1 MITENEYRHENK
13 FRTGC
18 TVPGRLLNRAGEPDK
33 RDAHFKSLP
42 MKQLYLLFL
51 LHILPFV
58 LIGPFPSYAGQP
70 AIPEKADRIPAI
82 RARLDTLTVRD
93 PAYLGEV
100 DLSVGQAPLPE
111 LLRSVAQAGGVN
123 LSVRDASSLTVSCNF
138 SRARID
144 ELLLFLCEQYGL
156 DIRVI
161 GNIVSVFPFQAP
173 VAAPPTPSVRY
184 NRSDSTLS
192 YDLIAVP
199 LREVARRITDST
211 GVNLI
216 VPQALYDR
224 PISGYIAAMPFAEA
238 LGSLAEINKLEITP
252 VKGSGAWMFAEAVPM
267 SGGAQAPAPNYI
279 RRRQFA
285 PAQLAVDSTG
295 RITAMIDRGNVYD
308 IILDVCEQLKLD
320 YFFITPVNAQTSIY
334 LKNTEVKTLFDLL
347 LTGTPY
353 TYYEEGGVYMFGEAK
368 SEGLF
373 STRIV
378 PMRYRTV
385 DKLPD
390 VIPENL
396 KKGVQI
402 AAFGDLNSVI
412 ASGDQRQVARVE
424 QFLHSIDKTVPLITI
439 EVMIVDA
446 SKDVLLEAGLGLG
459 VGTKPT
465 QTSGT
470 LSPGLDMTLGAGSVN
485 NLIGKI
491 NGWGLVQL
499 GKVTPNF
506 YANLKAMEQSG
517 TIELRSTPKLS
528 TLNGHEAVLTSGQ
541 MQYYKETN
549 NTYMGTQN
557 PVQSTSYVWKS
568 VEANM
573 TLTITPYVSED
584 GHITMTI
591 DLSQSEFTERT
602 EKEAPP
608 GTTTRSFKSMVRVRN
623 EEMVLLGGID
633 RQSHEKSS
641 QGLPFIARIPVLK
654 WIFGTHKNNRQERR
668 LNVFIKPTVIE

>member
-1 MITENEYRHENK
+1 M
-13 FRTGC
+13 
-18 TVPGRLLNRAGEPDK
+18 LL
-33 RDAHFKSLP
+33 
-42 MKQLYLLFL
+42 MKKIYLLICVGL
-51 LHILPFV
+51 LCCICGDLHAQ
-58 LIGPFPSYAGQP
+58 SS
-70 AIPEKADRIPAI
+70 ETERIAQV
-82 RARLDTLTVRD
+82 RARLDTLILRD
-93 PAYLGEV
+93 TTYLSEV
-100 DLSVGQAPLPE
+100 DLSVGQVSLSE
-111 LLRSVAQAGGVN
+111 LLRSVAQVGGVN
-123 LSVRDASSLTVSCNF
+123 LSVQDGANLLVSCNF
-138 SRARID
+138 SRARIAD
-144 ELLLFLCEQYGL
+144 LILFLCEQYGL
-156 DIRVI
+156 DIRVV
-161 GNIVSVFPFQAP
+161 GNIVSIFPYQAP
-173 VAAPPTPSVRY
+173 IAPPPVPSIVY
-184 NRSDSTLS
+184 NRADSTLS

-199 LREVARRITDST
+199 LRDVARRLTDSS

-216 VPQALYDR
+216 VPQTLYDR
-224 PISGYIAAMPFAEA
+224 PISGYVSSMPFSEA
-238 LGSLAEINKLEITP
+238 LSVLAEINKLEVAP
-252 VKGSGAWMFAEAVPM
+252 VKGSGAWMFAEPIPV
-267 SGGAQAPAPNYI
+267 GGGQPSTVQNYV

-285 PAQLAVDSTG
+285 PAQLAIDSMG
-295 RITAMIDRGNVYD
+295 RITAMIDRGNIYD

-320 YFFITPVNAQTSIY
+320 YFFITPVNAQTCIY
-334 LKNTEVKTLFDLL
+334 LKNTDVKTLFDLL
-347 LTGTPY
+347 LTGTAY

-368 SEGLF
+368 REGIF
-373 STRIV
+373 STRII

-385 DKLPD
+385 DKLID

-402 AAFGDLNSVI
+402 AAFGDLNSMI
-412 ASGDQRQVARVE
+412 ASGDQRHVARVE
-424 QFLHSIDKTVPLITI
+424 QFLHEIDKTVPLITI

-446 SKDVLLEAGLGLG
+446 SKDVILEAGLGLG
-459 VGTKPT
+459 VGTSPT

-470 LSPGLDMTLGAGSVN
+470 LSPGIDMTLGSGAVN
-485 NLIGKI
+485 NLVDKV
-491 NGWGLVQL
+491 NGLGIIRL

-506 YANLKAMEQSG
+506 YASLKAMEENG

-528 TLNGHEAVLTSGQ
+528 TLNGHEAVLSSGE

-573 TLTITPYVSED
+573 TLSITPYVSED

-591 DLSQSEFTERT
+591 DLSQSEFTDRT
-602 EKEAPP
+602 EKEVPP
-608 GTTTRSFKSMVRVRN
+608 GTTTRSFRSMVRVRN

-654 WIFGTHKNNRQERR
+654 WIFGMHKNNKQERR

>member
-1 MITENEYRHENK
+1 
-13 FRTGC
+13 
-18 TVPGRLLNRAGEPDK
+18 
-33 RDAHFKSLP
+33 
-42 MKQLYLLFL
+42 MKKIYLLICVGL
-51 LHILPFV
+51 LCCICGDLHAQ
-58 LIGPFPSYAGQP
+58 SS
-70 AIPEKADRIPAI
+70 ETERIAQV
-82 RARLDTLTVRD
+82 RARLDTLILRD
-93 PAYLGEV
+93 TTYLSEV
-100 DLSVGQAPLPE
+100 DLSVGQVSLSE
-111 LLRSVAQAGGVN
+111 LLRSVAQVGGVN
-123 LSVRDASSLTVSCNF
+123 LSVQDGANLLVSCNF
-138 SRARID
+138 SRARIAD
-144 ELLLFLCEQYGL
+144 LILFLCEQYGL
-156 DIRVI
+156 DIRVV
-161 GNIVSVFPFQAP
+161 GNIVSIFPYQAP
-173 VAAPPTPSVRY
+173 IAPPPVPSIVY
-184 NRSDSTLS
+184 NRADSTLS

-199 LREVARRITDST
+199 LREVARRLTDSS

-216 VPQALYDR
+216 VPQTLYDR
-224 PISGYIAAMPFAEA
+224 PISGYVSSMPFSEA
-238 LGSLAEINKLEITP
+238 LSVLAEINKLEVAP
-252 VKGSGAWMFAEAVPM
+252 VKGNGAWMFAEPIPV
-267 SGGAQAPAPNYI
+267 GGGQPSTVQNYV

-285 PAQLAVDSTG
+285 PAQLAIDSMG
-295 RITAMIDRGNVYD
+295 RITAMIDRGNIYD

-320 YFFITPVNAQTSIY
+320 YFFITPVNAQTCIY
-334 LKNTEVKTLFDLL
+334 LKNTDVKTLFDLL
-347 LTGTPY
+347 LTGTAY

-368 SEGLF
+368 REGLF
-373 STRIV
+373 STRII

-385 DKLPD
+385 DKLID

-402 AAFGDLNSVI
+402 AAFGDLNSMI
-412 ASGDQRQVARVE
+412 ASGDQRHVARVE
-424 QFLHSIDKTVPLITI
+424 QFLHEIDKTVPLITI

-446 SKDVLLEAGLGLG
+446 SKDVILEAGLGLG
-459 VGTKPT
+459 VGTSPT

-470 LSPGLDMTLGAGSVN
+470 LSPGVDMTLGSGAVN
-485 NLIGKI
+485 NLVDKV
-491 NGWGLVQL
+491 NGLGIIRL

-506 YANLKAMEQSG
+506 YASLKAMEENG

-528 TLNGHEAVLTSGQ
+528 TLNGHEAVLSSGE

-573 TLTITPYVSED
+573 TLSITPYVSED

-591 DLSQSEFTERT
+591 DLSQSEFTDRT

-608 GTTTRSFKSMVRVRN
+608 GTTTRSFRSMVRVRN

-654 WIFGTHKNNRQERR
+654 WIFGMHKNNKQERR

>member
-1 MITENEYRHENK
+1 M
-13 FRTGC
+13 
-18 TVPGRLLNRAGEPDK
+18 LL
-33 RDAHFKSLP
+33 
-42 MKQLYLLFL
+42 MKKIYLLICVGL
-51 LHILPFV
+51 LCCICGDLHAQ
-58 LIGPFPSYAGQP
+58 SS
-70 AIPEKADRIPAI
+70 ETERIAQV
-82 RARLDTLTVRD
+82 RARLDTLILRD
-93 PAYLGEV
+93 TTYLSEV
-100 DLSVGQAPLPE
+100 DLSVGQVSLSE
-111 LLRSVAQAGGVN
+111 LLRSVAQVGGVN
-123 LSVRDASSLTVSCNF
+123 LSVQDGANLLVSCNF
-138 SRARID
+138 SRARIAD
-144 ELLLFLCEQYGL
+144 LILFLCEQYGL
-156 DIRVI
+156 DIRVV
-161 GNIVSVFPFQAP
+161 GNIVSIFPYQAP
-173 VAAPPTPSVRY
+173 IAPPPVPLIVY
-184 NRSDSTLS
+184 NRADSTLS

-199 LREVARRITDST
+199 LREVARRLTDSS

-216 VPQALYDR
+216 VPQTLYDR
-224 PISGYIAAMPFAEA
+224 PISGYVSSMPFSEA
-238 LGSLAEINKLEITP
+238 LSVLAEINKLEVAP
-252 VKGSGAWMFAEAVPM
+252 VKGSGAWMFAEPIPV
-267 SGGAQAPAPNYI
+267 GGGQPSTVQNYV

-285 PAQLAVDSTG
+285 PAQLAIDSMG
-295 RITAMIDRGNVYD
+295 RITAMIDRGNIYD

-320 YFFITPVNAQTSIY
+320 YFFITPVNAQTCIY
-334 LKNTEVKTLFDLL
+334 LKNTDVKTLFDLL
-347 LTGTPY
+347 LTGTAY

-368 SEGLF
+368 REGLF
-373 STRIV
+373 STRII

-385 DKLPD
+385 DKLID

-402 AAFGDLNSVI
+402 AAFGDLNSMI
-412 ASGDQRQVARVE
+412 ASGDQRHVARVE
-424 QFLHSIDKTVPLITI
+424 QFLHEIDKTVPLITI

-446 SKDVLLEAGLGLG
+446 SKDVILEAGLGLG
-459 VGTKPT
+459 VGTSPT

-470 LSPGLDMTLGAGSVN
+470 LSPGIDMTLGSGAVN
-485 NLIGKI
+485 NLVDKV
-491 NGWGLVQL
+491 NGLGIIRL

-506 YANLKAMEQSG
+506 YASLKAMEENG

-528 TLNGHEAVLTSGQ
+528 TLNGHEAVLSSGE

-573 TLTITPYVSED
+573 TLSITPYVSED

-591 DLSQSEFTERT
+591 DLSQSEFTDRT

-608 GTTTRSFKSMVRVRN
+608 GTTTRSFRSMVRVRN

-654 WIFGTHKNNRQERR
+654 WIFGMHKNNKQERR

>member
-1 MITENEYRHENK
+1 M
-13 FRTGC
+13 
-18 TVPGRLLNRAGEPDK
+18 LL
-33 RDAHFKSLP
+33 
-42 MKQLYLLFL
+42 MKKIYLLICVGL
-51 LHILPFV
+51 LCCICGDLHAQ
-58 LIGPFPSYAGQP
+58 SS
-70 AIPEKADRIPAI
+70 ETERIAQV
-82 RARLDTLTVRD
+82 RARLDTLILRD
-93 PAYLGEV
+93 TTYLSEV
-100 DLSVGQAPLPE
+100 DLSVGQVSLSE
-111 LLRSVAQAGGVN
+111 LLRSVAQVGGVN
-123 LSVRDASSLTVSCNF
+123 LSVQDGANLLVSCNF
-138 SRARID
+138 SRARIAD
-144 ELLLFLCEQYGL
+144 LILFLCEQYGL
-156 DIRVI
+156 DIRVV
-161 GNIVSVFPFQAP
+161 GNIVSIFPYQAP
-173 VAAPPTPSVRY
+173 IAPPPVPLIVY
-184 NRSDSTLS
+184 NRADSTLS

-199 LREVARRITDST
+199 LREVARRLTDSS

-216 VPQALYDR
+216 VPQTLYDR
-224 PISGYIAAMPFAEA
+224 PISGYVSSMPFSEA
-238 LGSLAEINKLEITP
+238 LSVLAEINKLEVAP
-252 VKGSGAWMFAEAVPM
+252 VKGSGAWMFAESIPV
-267 SGGAQAPAPNYI
+267 GGGQTSTVQNYV

-285 PAQLAVDSTG
+285 PAQLAIDSMG
-295 RITAMIDRGNVYD
+295 RITAMIDRGNIYD

-320 YFFITPVNAQTSIY
+320 YFFITPVNAQTCIY
-334 LKNTEVKTLFDLL
+334 LKNTDVKTLFDLL
-347 LTGTPY
+347 LTGTAY

-368 SEGLF
+368 REGIF
-373 STRIV
+373 STRII

-385 DKLPD
+385 DKLID

-402 AAFGDLNSVI
+402 AAFGDLNSMI
-412 ASGDQRQVARVE
+412 ASGDQRHVARVE
-424 QFLHSIDKTVPLITI
+424 QFLHEIDKTVPLITI

-446 SKDVLLEAGLGLG
+446 SKDVILEAGLGLG
-459 VGTKPT
+459 VGTSPT

-470 LSPGLDMTLGAGSVN
+470 LSPGIDMTLGSGAVN
-485 NLIGKI
+485 NLVDKV
-491 NGWGLVQL
+491 NGLGIIRL

-506 YANLKAMEQSG
+506 YASLKAMEENG

-528 TLNGHEAVLTSGQ
+528 TLNGHEAVLSSGE

-573 TLTITPYVSED
+573 TLSITPYVSED

-591 DLSQSEFTERT
+591 DLSQSEFTDRT
-602 EKEAPP
+602 EKEAPL
-608 GTTTRSFKSMVRVRN
+608 GTTTRSFRSMVRVRN

-654 WIFGTHKNNRQERR
+654 WIFGMHKNNKQERR

>member
-1 MITENEYRHENK
+1 
-13 FRTGC
+13 
-18 TVPGRLLNRAGEPDK
+18 
-33 RDAHFKSLP
+33 
-42 MKQLYLLFL
+42 MKKIYLLICVGL
-51 LHILPFV
+51 LCCICGDLHAQ
-58 LIGPFPSYAGQP
+58 SS
-70 AIPEKADRIPAI
+70 ETERITQV
-82 RARLDTLTVRD
+82 RARLDTLILRD
-93 PAYLGEV
+93 TTYLSEV
-100 DLSVGQAPLPE
+100 DLSVGQVSLSE
-111 LLRSVAQAGGVN
+111 LLRSVAQVGGVN
-123 LSVRDASSLTVSCNF
+123 LSAQDGANLLVSCNF
-138 SRARID
+138 SRARIAD
-144 ELLLFLCEQYGL
+144 LILFLCEQYGL
-156 DIRVI
+156 DIRVV
-161 GNIVSVFPFQAP
+161 GNIVSIFPYQAP
-173 VAAPPTPSVRY
+173 IAPPPVPLIVY
-184 NRSDSTLS
+184 NRADSTLS

-199 LREVARRITDST
+199 LREVARRLTDSS

-216 VPQALYDR
+216 VPQTLYDR
-224 PISGYIAAMPFAEA
+224 PISGYVSSMPFSEA
-238 LGSLAEINKLEITP
+238 LSVLAEINKLEVAP
-252 VKGSGAWMFAEAVPM
+252 VKGSGAWMFAEPIPV
-267 SGGAQAPAPNYI
+267 GGGQPSTVQNYV

-285 PAQLAVDSTG
+285 PAQLAIDSVG
-295 RITAMIDRGNVYD
+295 RITAMIDRGNIYD

-320 YFFITPVNAQTSIY
+320 YFFITPVNAQTCIY
-334 LKNTEVKTLFDLL
+334 LKNTDVKTLFDLL
-347 LTGTPY
+347 LTGTAY

-368 SEGLF
+368 REGLF
-373 STRIV
+373 STRII

-385 DKLPD
+385 DKLID

-402 AAFGDLNSVI
+402 AAFGDLNSMI
-412 ASGDQRQVARVE
+412 ASGDQRHVARVE
-424 QFLHSIDKTVPLITI
+424 QFLHEIDKTVPLITI

-446 SKDVLLEAGLGLG
+446 SKDVILEAGLGLG
-459 VGTKPT
+459 VGTSPT

-470 LSPGLDMTLGAGSVN
+470 LSPGIDMTLGSGAVN
-485 NLIGKI
+485 NLVDKV
-491 NGWGLVQL
+491 NGLGIIRL

-506 YANLKAMEQSG
+506 YASLKAMAENG

-528 TLNGHEAVLTSGQ
+528 TLNGHEAVLSSGE

-573 TLTITPYVSED
+573 TLSITPYVSED

-591 DLSQSEFTERT
+591 DLSQSEFTDRT

-608 GTTTRSFKSMVRVRN
+608 GTTTRSFRSMVRVRN

-641 QGLPFIARIPVLK
+641 QGLPFIARIPVLR
-654 WIFGTHKNNRQERR
+654 WIFGMHKNNKQERR

>member
-1 MITENEYRHENK
+1 
-13 FRTGC
+13 
-18 TVPGRLLNRAGEPDK
+18 
-33 RDAHFKSLP
+33 
-42 MKQLYLLFL
+42 MKKIYLLICVGL
-51 LHILPFV
+51 LCCICGDLHAQ
-58 LIGPFPSYAGQP
+58 SS
-70 AIPEKADRIPAI
+70 ETERIAQV
-82 RARLDTLTVRD
+82 RARLDTLILRD
-93 PAYLGEV
+93 TTYLSEV
-100 DLSVGQAPLPE
+100 DLSVGQVSLSE
-111 LLRSVAQAGGVN
+111 LLRSVAQVGGVN
-123 LSVRDASSLTVSCNF
+123 LSVQDGANLLVSCNF
-138 SRARID
+138 SRARITD
-144 ELLLFLCEQYGL
+144 LILFLCEQYGL
-156 DIRVI
+156 DIRVV
-161 GNIVSVFPFQAP
+161 GNIVSIFPYQAP
-173 VAAPPTPSVRY
+173 IAPPPVPSIVY
-184 NRSDSTLS
+184 NRADSTLS

-199 LREVARRITDST
+199 LRDVARRLTDSS

-216 VPQALYDR
+216 VPQTLYDR
-224 PISGYIAAMPFAEA
+224 PISGYVSSMPFSEA
-238 LGSLAEINKLEITP
+238 LSVLAEINKLEVAP
-252 VKGSGAWMFAEAVPM
+252 VKGNGAWMFAEPIPV
-267 SGGAQAPAPNYI
+267 GGGQPSTVQNYV

-285 PAQLAVDSTG
+285 PAQLAIDSMG
-295 RITAMIDRGNVYD
+295 RITAMIDRGNIYD

-320 YFFITPVNAQTSIY
+320 YFFITPVNAQTCIY
-334 LKNTEVKTLFDLL
+334 LKNTDVKTLFDLL
-347 LTGTPY
+347 LTGTAY

-368 SEGLF
+368 REGIF
-373 STRIV
+373 STRII

-385 DKLPD
+385 DKLID

-402 AAFGDLNSVI
+402 AAFGDLNSMI
-412 ASGDQRQVARVE
+412 ASGDQRHVARVE
-424 QFLHSIDKTVPLITI
+424 QFLHEIDKTVPLITI

-446 SKDVLLEAGLGLG
+446 SKDVILEAGLGLG
-459 VGTKPT
+459 VGTSPT

-470 LSPGLDMTLGAGSVN
+470 LSPGIDMTLGSGAVN
-485 NLIGKI
+485 NLVDKV
-491 NGWGLVQL
+491 NGLGIIRL

-506 YANLKAMEQSG
+506 YASLKAMEENG

-528 TLNGHEAVLTSGQ
+528 TLNGHEAVLSSGE

-573 TLTITPYVSED
+573 TLSITPYVSED

-591 DLSQSEFTERT
+591 DLSQSEFTDRT

-608 GTTTRSFKSMVRVRN
+608 GTTTRSFRSMVRVRN

-654 WIFGTHKNNRQERR
+654 WIFGMHKNNKQERR

>member
-1 MITENEYRHENK
+1 
-13 FRTGC
+13 
-18 TVPGRLLNRAGEPDK
+18 
-33 RDAHFKSLP
+33 
-42 MKQLYLLFL
+42 MKKIYLLICVGL
-51 LHILPFV
+51 LCCICGDLHAQ
-58 LIGPFPSYAGQP
+58 SS
-70 AIPEKADRIPAI
+70 ETERITQV
-82 RARLDTLTVRD
+82 RARLDTLILRD
-93 PAYLGEV
+93 TTYLSEV
-100 DLSVGQAPLPE
+100 DLSVGQVSLSE
-111 LLRSVAQAGGVN
+111 LLRSVAQVGGVN
-123 LSVRDASSLTVSCNF
+123 LSVQDGANLLVSCNF
-138 SRARID
+138 SRARIAD
-144 ELLLFLCEQYGL
+144 LILFLCEQYGL
-156 DIRVI
+156 DIRVV
-161 GNIVSVFPFQAP
+161 GNIVSIFPYQAP
-173 VAAPPTPSVRY
+173 IAPPPVPLIVY
-184 NRSDSTLS
+184 NRADSTLS

-199 LREVARRITDST
+199 LREVARRLTDSS

-216 VPQALYDR
+216 VPQTLYDR
-224 PISGYIAAMPFAEA
+224 PISGYVSSMPFSEA
-238 LGSLAEINKLEITP
+238 LSVLAEINKLEVAP
-252 VKGSGAWMFAEAVPM
+252 VKGSGAWMFAEPIPV
-267 SGGAQAPAPNYI
+267 GGGQPSTVQNYV

-285 PAQLAVDSTG
+285 PAQLAIDSVG
-295 RITAMIDRGNVYD
+295 RITAMIDRGNIYD

-320 YFFITPVNAQTSIY
+320 YFFITPVNAQTCIY
-334 LKNTEVKTLFDLL
+334 MKNTDVKTLFDLL
-347 LTGTPY
+347 LTGTAY

-368 SEGLF
+368 REGLF
-373 STRIV
+373 STRII

-385 DKLPD
+385 DKLID

-396 KKGVQI
+396 KKGIQI
-402 AAFGDLNSVI
+402 AAFGDLNSMI
-412 ASGDQRQVARVE
+412 ASGDQRHVARVE
-424 QFLHSIDKTVPLITI
+424 QFLHEIDKTVPLITI

-446 SKDVLLEAGLGLG
+446 SKDVILEAGLGLG
-459 VGTKPT
+459 VGTSPT

-470 LSPGLDMTLGAGSVN
+470 LSPGIDMTLGSGAVN
-485 NLIGKI
+485 NLVDKV
-491 NGWGLVQL
+491 NGLGIIRL

-506 YANLKAMEQSG
+506 YASLKAMEENG

-528 TLNGHEAVLTSGQ
+528 TLNGHEAVLSSGE

-573 TLTITPYVSED
+573 TLSITPYVSED

-591 DLSQSEFTERT
+591 DLSQSEFTDRT

-608 GTTTRSFKSMVRVRN
+608 GTTTRSFRSMVRVRN

-654 WIFGTHKNNRQERR
+654 WIFGMHKNNKQERR

>member
-1 MITENEYRHENK
+1 M
-13 FRTGC
+13 
-18 TVPGRLLNRAGEPDK
+18 LL
-33 RDAHFKSLP
+33 
-42 MKQLYLLFL
+42 MKKIYLLICVGL
-51 LHILPFV
+51 LCCICGDLHAQ
-58 LIGPFPSYAGQP
+58 SS
-70 AIPEKADRIPAI
+70 ETERIAQV
-82 RARLDTLTVRD
+82 RARLDTLILRD
-93 PAYLGEV
+93 TTYLSEM
-100 DLSVGQAPLPE
+100 DLSVGQVSLSE
-111 LLRSVAQAGGVN
+111 LLRSVAQVGGVN
-123 LSVRDASSLTVSCNF
+123 LSVQDGANLLVSCNF
-138 SRARID
+138 SRARIAD
-144 ELLLFLCEQYGL
+144 LILFLCEQYGL
-156 DIRVI
+156 DIRVV
-161 GNIVSVFPFQAP
+161 GNIVSIFPYQAP
-173 VAAPPTPSVRY
+173 IAPPPVPSIVY
-184 NRSDSTLS
+184 NRADSTLS

-199 LREVARRITDST
+199 LREVARRLTDSS

-216 VPQALYDR
+216 VPQTLYDR
-224 PISGYIAAMPFAEA
+224 PISGYVSSMPFSEA
-238 LGSLAEINKLEITP
+238 LSVLAEINKLEVAP
-252 VKGSGAWMFAEAVPM
+252 VKGNGAWMFAEPIPV
-267 SGGAQAPAPNYI
+267 GGGQPSTVQNYV

-285 PAQLAVDSTG
+285 PAQLAIDSMG
-295 RITAMIDRGNVYD
+295 RITAMIDRGNIYD

-320 YFFITPVNAQTSIY
+320 YFFITPVNAQTCIY
-334 LKNTEVKTLFDLL
+334 LKNTDVKTLFDLL
-347 LTGTPY
+347 LTGTAY

-368 SEGLF
+368 REGLF
-373 STRIV
+373 STRII

-385 DKLPD
+385 DKLID

-402 AAFGDLNSVI
+402 AAFGDLNSMI
-412 ASGDQRQVARVE
+412 ASGDQRHVARVE
-424 QFLHSIDKTVPLITI
+424 QFLHEIDKTVPLITI

-446 SKDVLLEAGLGLG
+446 SKDVILEAGLGLG
-459 VGTKPT
+459 VGTSPT

-470 LSPGLDMTLGAGSVN
+470 LSPGIDMTLGSGAVN
-485 NLIGKI
+485 NLVDKV
-491 NGWGLVQL
+491 NGLGIIRL

-506 YANLKAMEQSG
+506 YASLKAMEENG

-528 TLNGHEAVLTSGQ
+528 TLNGHEAVLSSGE

-573 TLTITPYVSED
+573 TLSITPYVSED

-591 DLSQSEFTERT
+591 DLSQSEFTDRT

-608 GTTTRSFKSMVRVRN
+608 GTTTRSFRSMVRVRN

-654 WIFGTHKNNRQERR
+654 WIFGMHKNNKQERR

>member
-1 MITENEYRHENK
+1 M
-13 FRTGC
+13 
-18 TVPGRLLNRAGEPDK
+18 LL
-33 RDAHFKSLP
+33 
-42 MKQLYLLFL
+42 MKKIYLLICVGL
-51 LHILPFV
+51 LCCICGDLHAQ
-58 LIGPFPSYAGQP
+58 SS
-70 AIPEKADRIPAI
+70 ETERIALV
-82 RARLDTLTVRD
+82 RARLDTLILRD
-93 PAYLGEV
+93 TTYLSEV
-100 DLSVGQAPLPE
+100 DLSVGQVSLAE
-111 LLRSVAQAGGVN
+111 LLRSVAQVGGVN
-123 LSVRDASSLTVSCNF
+123 LSVQDGANLLVSCNF
-138 SRARID
+138 SRARIAD
-144 ELLLFLCEQYGL
+144 LILFLCEQYGL
-156 DIRVI
+156 DIRVV
-161 GNIVSVFPFQAP
+161 GNIVSIFPYQAP
-173 VAAPPTPSVRY
+173 IAPPPVPSIVY
-184 NRSDSTLS
+184 NRADSTLS

-199 LREVARRITDST
+199 LRDVARRLTDSS

-216 VPQALYDR
+216 VPQTLYDR
-224 PISGYIAAMPFAEA
+224 PISGYVSSMPFSEA
-238 LGSLAEINKLEITP
+238 LSVLAEINKLEVAP
-252 VKGSGAWMFAEAVPM
+252 VKGSGAWMFAEPIPV
-267 SGGAQAPAPNYI
+267 GGGQPSTVQNYV

-285 PAQLAVDSTG
+285 PAQLAIDSMG
-295 RITAMIDRGNVYD
+295 RITAMIDRGNIYD

-320 YFFITPVNAQTSIY
+320 YFFITPVNAQTCIY
-334 LKNTEVKTLFDLL
+334 LKNTDVKTLFDLL
-347 LTGTPY
+347 LTGTAY

-368 SEGLF
+368 REGIF
-373 STRIV
+373 STRII

-385 DKLPD
+385 DKLID

-402 AAFGDLNSVI
+402 AAFGDLNSMI
-412 ASGDQRQVARVE
+412 ASGDQRHVARVE
-424 QFLHSIDKTVPLITI
+424 QFLHEIDKTVPLITI

-446 SKDVLLEAGLGLG
+446 SKDVILEAGLGLG
-459 VGTKPT
+459 VGTSPT

-470 LSPGLDMTLGAGSVN
+470 LSPGIDMTLGSGAVN
-485 NLIGKI
+485 NLVDKV
-491 NGWGLVQL
+491 NGLGIIRL

-506 YANLKAMEQSG
+506 YASLKAMEENG

-528 TLNGHEAVLTSGQ
+528 TLNGHEAVLSSGE

-573 TLTITPYVSED
+573 TLSITPYVSED

-591 DLSQSEFTERT
+591 DLSQSEFTDRT

-608 GTTTRSFKSMVRVRN
+608 GTTTRSFRSMVRVRN

-654 WIFGTHKNNRQERR
+654 WIFGMHKNNKQERR

>member
-1 MITENEYRHENK
+1 
-13 FRTGC
+13 
-18 TVPGRLLNRAGEPDK
+18 
-33 RDAHFKSLP
+33 
-42 MKQLYLLFL
+42 MKKIYLLICVGL
-51 LHILPFV
+51 LCCICGDLHAQ
-58 LIGPFPSYAGQP
+58 SS
-70 AIPEKADRIPAI
+70 ETERIAQV
-82 RARLDTLTVRD
+82 RARLDTLILRD
-93 PAYLGEV
+93 TTYLSEV
-100 DLSVGQAPLPE
+100 DLSVGQVSLSE
-111 LLRSVAQAGGVN
+111 LLRSVAQVGGVN
-123 LSVRDASSLTVSCNF
+123 LSVQDGANLLVSCNF
-138 SRARID
+138 SRARIAD
-144 ELLLFLCEQYGL
+144 LILFLCEQYGL
-156 DIRVI
+156 DIRVV
-161 GNIVSVFPFQAP
+161 GNIVSIFPYQAP
-173 VAAPPTPSVRY
+173 IAPPPVPSIVY
-184 NRSDSTLS
+184 NRADSTLS

-199 LREVARRITDST
+199 LRDVARRLTDSS

-216 VPQALYDR
+216 VPQTLYDR
-224 PISGYIAAMPFAEA
+224 PISGYVSSMPFSEA
-238 LGSLAEINKLEITP
+238 LSVLAEINKLEVAP
-252 VKGSGAWMFAEAVPM
+252 VKGSGAWMFAEPIPV
-267 SGGAQAPAPNYI
+267 GGGQPSTVQNYV

-285 PAQLAVDSTG
+285 PAQLAIDSMG
-295 RITAMIDRGNVYD
+295 RITAMIDRGNIYD

-320 YFFITPVNAQTSIY
+320 YFFITPVNAQTCIY
-334 LKNTEVKTLFDLL
+334 LKNTDVKTLFDLL
-347 LTGTPY
+347 LTGTAY

-368 SEGLF
+368 REGLF
-373 STRIV
+373 STRII

-385 DKLPD
+385 DKLID

-402 AAFGDLNSVI
+402 AAFSDLNSMI
-412 ASGDQRQVARVE
+412 ASGDQRHVARVE
-424 QFLHSIDKTVPLITI
+424 QFLHEIDKTVPLITI

-446 SKDVLLEAGLGLG
+446 SKDVILEAGLGLG
-459 VGTKPT
+459 VGTSPT

-470 LSPGLDMTLGAGSVN
+470 LSPGIDMTLGSGAVN
-485 NLIGKI
+485 NLVDKV
-491 NGWGLVQL
+491 NGLGIIRL

-506 YANLKAMEQSG
+506 YASLKAMEENG

-528 TLNGHEAVLTSGQ
+528 TLNGHEAVLSSGE

-573 TLTITPYVSED
+573 TLSITPYVSED

-591 DLSQSEFTERT
+591 DLSQSEFTDRT

-608 GTTTRSFKSMVRVRN
+608 GTTTRSFRSMVRVRN

-654 WIFGTHKNNRQERR
+654 WIFGMHKNNKQERR

>member
-1 MITENEYRHENK
+1 M
-13 FRTGC
+13 
-18 TVPGRLLNRAGEPDK
+18 LL
-33 RDAHFKSLP
+33 
-42 MKQLYLLFL
+42 MKKIYLLICVGL
-51 LHILPFV
+51 LCCICGDLHAQ
-58 LIGPFPSYAGQP
+58 SS
-70 AIPEKADRIPAI
+70 ETERIAQV
-82 RARLDTLTVRD
+82 RARLDTLILRD
-93 PAYLGEV
+93 TTYLSEV
-100 DLSVGQAPLPE
+100 DLSVGQVSLSE
-111 LLRSVAQAGGVN
+111 LLRSVAQVGGVN
-123 LSVRDASSLTVSCNF
+123 LSVQDGANLLVSCNF
-138 SRARID
+138 SRARIAD
-144 ELLLFLCEQYGL
+144 LILFLCEQYGL
-156 DIRVI
+156 DIRVV
-161 GNIVSVFPFQAP
+161 GNIVSIFPYQAP
-173 VAAPPTPSVRY
+173 IAPPPVPSIVY
-184 NRSDSTLS
+184 NRADSTLS

-199 LREVARRITDST
+199 LREVARRLTDSS

-216 VPQALYDR
+216 VPQTLYDR
-224 PISGYIAAMPFAEA
+224 PISGYVSSMPFSEA
-238 LGSLAEINKLEITP
+238 LSVLAEINKLEVAP
-252 VKGSGAWMFAEAVPM
+252 VKGNGAWMFAEPIPV
-267 SGGAQAPAPNYI
+267 GGGQPSTVQNYV

-285 PAQLAVDSTG
+285 PAQLAIDSMG
-295 RITAMIDRGNVYD
+295 RITAMIDRGNIYD

-320 YFFITPVNAQTSIY
+320 YFFITPVNAQTCIY
-334 LKNTEVKTLFDLL
+334 LKNTDVKTLFDLL
-347 LTGTPY
+347 LTGTAY

-368 SEGLF
+368 REGLF
-373 STRIV
+373 STRII

-385 DKLPD
+385 DKLID

-402 AAFGDLNSVI
+402 AAFGDLNSMI
-412 ASGDQRQVARVE
+412 ASGDQRHVARVE
-424 QFLHSIDKTVPLITI
+424 QFLHEIDKTVPLITI

-446 SKDVLLEAGLGLG
+446 SKDVILEAGLGLG
-459 VGTKPT
+459 VGTSPT

-470 LSPGLDMTLGAGSVN
+470 LSPGIDMTLGSGAVN
-485 NLIGKI
+485 NLVDKV
-491 NGWGLVQL
+491 NGLGIIRL

-506 YANLKAMEQSG
+506 YASLKAMEENG

-528 TLNGHEAVLTSGQ
+528 TLNGHEAVLSSGE

-573 TLTITPYVSED
+573 TLSITPYVSEN

-591 DLSQSEFTERT
+591 DLSQSEFTDRT

-608 GTTTRSFKSMVRVRN
+608 GTTTRSFRSMVRVRN

-654 WIFGTHKNNRQERR
+654 WIFGMHKNNKQERR

>member
-1 MITENEYRHENK
+1 M
-13 FRTGC
+13 
-18 TVPGRLLNRAGEPDK
+18 LL
-33 RDAHFKSLP
+33 
-42 MKQLYLLFL
+42 MKKIYLLICVGL
-51 LHILPFV
+51 LCCICGDLHAQ
-58 LIGPFPSYAGQP
+58 SS
-70 AIPEKADRIPAI
+70 ETERIAQV
-82 RARLDTLTVRD
+82 RARLDTLILRD
-93 PAYLGEV
+93 TTYLSEV
-100 DLSVGQAPLPE
+100 DLSVGQVSLSE
-111 LLRSVAQAGGVN
+111 LLRSVAQVGGVN
-123 LSVRDASSLTVSCNF
+123 LSVQDGANLLVSCNF
-138 SRARID
+138 SRARIAD
-144 ELLLFLCEQYGL
+144 LILFLCEQYGL
-156 DIRVI
+156 DIRVV
-161 GNIVSVFPFQAP
+161 GNIVSIFPYQAP
-173 VAAPPTPSVRY
+173 IAPPPVPSIVY
-184 NRSDSTLS
+184 NRADSTLS

-199 LREVARRITDST
+199 LREVARRLTDSS

-216 VPQALYDR
+216 VPQTLYDR
-224 PISGYIAAMPFAEA
+224 PISGYVSSMPFSEA
-238 LGSLAEINKLEITP
+238 LSVLAEINKLEVAP
-252 VKGSGAWMFAEAVPM
+252 VKGNGAWMFAEPIPV
-267 SGGAQAPAPNYI
+267 GGGQPSTVQNYV

-285 PAQLAVDSTG
+285 PAQLAIDSMG
-295 RITAMIDRGNVYD
+295 RITAMIDRGNIYD

-320 YFFITPVNAQTSIY
+320 YFFITPVNAQTCIY
-334 LKNTEVKTLFDLL
+334 LKNTDVKTLFDLL
-347 LTGTPY
+347 LTGTAY

-368 SEGLF
+368 REGLF
-373 STRIV
+373 STRII

-385 DKLPD
+385 DKLID

-402 AAFGDLNSVI
+402 AAFGDLNSMI
-412 ASGDQRQVARVE
+412 ASGDQRHVARVE
-424 QFLHSIDKTVPLITI
+424 QFLHEIDKTVPLITI

-446 SKDVLLEAGLGLG
+446 SKDVILEAGLGLG
-459 VGTKPT
+459 VGTSPT

-470 LSPGLDMTLGAGSVN
+470 LSPGVDMTLGSGAVN
-485 NLIGKI
+485 NLVDKV
-491 NGWGLVQL
+491 NGLGIIRL

-506 YANLKAMEQSG
+506 YASLKAMEENG

-528 TLNGHEAVLTSGQ
+528 TLNGHEAVLSSGE

-573 TLTITPYVSED
+573 TLSITPYVSED

-591 DLSQSEFTERT
+591 DLSQSEFTDRT

-608 GTTTRSFKSMVRVRN
+608 GTTTRSFRSMVRVRN

-654 WIFGTHKNNRQERR
+654 WIFGMHKNNKQERR

>member
-1 MITENEYRHENK
+1 M
-13 FRTGC
+13 
-18 TVPGRLLNRAGEPDK
+18 LL
-33 RDAHFKSLP
+33 
-42 MKQLYLLFL
+42 MKKIYLLICVGL
-51 LHILPFV
+51 LCCICGDLHAQ
-58 LIGPFPSYAGQP
+58 SS
-70 AIPEKADRIPAI
+70 ETERIAQV
-82 RARLDTLTVRD
+82 RARLDTLILRD
-93 PAYLGEV
+93 TTYLSEV
-100 DLSVGQAPLPE
+100 DLSVGQVSLSE
-111 LLRSVAQAGGVN
+111 LLRSVAQVGGVN
-123 LSVRDASSLTVSCNF
+123 LSVQDGANLLVSCNF
-138 SRARID
+138 SRARIAD
-144 ELLLFLCEQYGL
+144 LILFLCEQYGL
-156 DIRVI
+156 DIRVV
-161 GNIVSVFPFQAP
+161 GNIVSIFPYQAP
-173 VAAPPTPSVRY
+173 IAPPPVPSIVY
-184 NRSDSTLS
+184 NRADSTLS

-199 LREVARRITDST
+199 LREVARRLTDSS

-216 VPQALYDR
+216 VPQTLYDR
-224 PISGYIAAMPFAEA
+224 PISGYVSSMPFSEA
-238 LGSLAEINKLEITP
+238 LSVLAEINKLEVAP
-252 VKGSGAWMFAEAVPM
+252 VKGSGAWMFAEPIPV
-267 SGGAQAPAPNYI
+267 GGGQPSTVQNYV

-285 PAQLAVDSTG
+285 PAQLAIDSVG
-295 RITAMIDRGNVYD
+295 RITAMIDRGNIYD

-320 YFFITPVNAQTSIY
+320 YFFITPVNAQTCIY
-334 LKNTEVKTLFDLL
+334 LKNTDVKTLFDLL
-347 LTGTPY
+347 LTGTAY

-368 SEGLF
+368 REGLF
-373 STRIV
+373 STRII

-385 DKLPD
+385 DKLID

-402 AAFGDLNSVI
+402 AAFGDLNSMI
-412 ASGDQRQVARVE
+412 ASGDQRHVARVE
-424 QFLHSIDKTVPLITI
+424 QFLHEIDKTVPLITI

-446 SKDVLLEAGLGLG
+446 SKDVILEAGLGLG
-459 VGTKPT
+459 VGTSPT

-470 LSPGLDMTLGAGSVN
+470 LSPGIDMTLGSGAVN
-485 NLIGKI
+485 NLVDKV
-491 NGWGLVQL
+491 NGLGIIRL

-506 YANLKAMEQSG
+506 YASLKAMEENG

-528 TLNGHEAVLTSGQ
+528 TLNGHEAVLSSGE

-573 TLTITPYVSED
+573 TLSITPYVSED

-591 DLSQSEFTERT
+591 DLSQSEFTDRT

-608 GTTTRSFKSMVRVRN
+608 GTTTRSFRSMVRVRN

-654 WIFGTHKNNRQERR
+654 WIFGMHKNNKQERR

>member
-1 MITENEYRHENK
+1 M
-13 FRTGC
+13 
-18 TVPGRLLNRAGEPDK
+18 LL
-33 RDAHFKSLP
+33 
-42 MKQLYLLFL
+42 MKKIYLLICVGL
-51 LHILPFV
+51 LCCICGDLHAQ
-58 LIGPFPSYAGQP
+58 SS
-70 AIPEKADRIPAI
+70 ETERIAQV
-82 RARLDTLTVRD
+82 RARLDTLILRD
-93 PAYLGEV
+93 TTYLSEV
-100 DLSVGQAPLPE
+100 NLSVGQVSLSE
-111 LLRSVAQAGGVN
+111 LLRSVAQVGGVN
-123 LSVRDASSLTVSCNF
+123 LSVQDGANLLVSCNF
-138 SRARID
+138 SRARIAD
-144 ELLLFLCEQYGL
+144 LILFLCEQYGL
-156 DIRVI
+156 DIRVV
-161 GNIVSVFPFQAP
+161 GNIVSIFPYQAP
-173 VAAPPTPSVRY
+173 IAPPPVPLIVY
-184 NRSDSTLS
+184 NRADSTLS

-199 LREVARRITDST
+199 LREVARRLTDSS

-216 VPQALYDR
+216 VPQTLYDR
-224 PISGYIAAMPFAEA
+224 PISGYVSSMPFSEA
-238 LGSLAEINKLEITP
+238 LSVLAEINKLEVAP
-252 VKGSGAWMFAEAVPM
+252 VKGSGAWMFAEPIPV
-267 SGGAQAPAPNYI
+267 GGGQPSTVQNYV

-285 PAQLAVDSTG
+285 PAQLAIDSVG
-295 RITAMIDRGNVYD
+295 RITAMIDRGNIYD

-320 YFFITPVNAQTSIY
+320 YFFITPVNAQTCIY
-334 LKNTEVKTLFDLL
+334 LKNTDVKTLFDLL
-347 LTGTPY
+347 LTGTAY

-368 SEGLF
+368 REGLF
-373 STRIV
+373 STRII

-385 DKLPD
+385 DKLID

-402 AAFGDLNSVI
+402 AAFGDLNSMI
-412 ASGDQRQVARVE
+412 ASGDQRHVARVE
-424 QFLHSIDKTVPLITI
+424 QFLHEIDKTVPLITI

-446 SKDVLLEAGLGLG
+446 SKDVILEAGLGLG
-459 VGTKPT
+459 VGTSPT

-470 LSPGLDMTLGAGSVN
+470 LSLGIDMTLGSGAVN
-485 NLIGKI
+485 NLVDKV
-491 NGWGLVQL
+491 NGLGIIRL

-506 YANLKAMEQSG
+506 YASLKAMEENG

-528 TLNGHEAVLTSGQ
+528 TLNGHEAVLSSGE

-573 TLTITPYVSED
+573 TLSITPYVSED

-591 DLSQSEFTERT
+591 DLSQSEFTDRT

-608 GTTTRSFKSMVRVRN
+608 GTTTRSFRSMVRVRN

-654 WIFGTHKNNRQERR
+654 WIFGMHKNNKQERR

>member
-1 MITENEYRHENK
+1 
-13 FRTGC
+13 
-18 TVPGRLLNRAGEPDK
+18 
-33 RDAHFKSLP
+33 
-42 MKQLYLLFL
+42 MKKIYLLICVGL
-51 LHILPFV
+51 LCCICGDLHAQ
-58 LIGPFPSYAGQP
+58 SS
-70 AIPEKADRIPAI
+70 ETERIAQV
-82 RARLDTLTVRD
+82 RARLDTLILRD
-93 PAYLGEV
+93 TTYLSEV
-100 DLSVGQAPLPE
+100 DLSVGQVSLSE
-111 LLRSVAQAGGVN
+111 LLRSVAQVGGVN
-123 LSVRDASSLTVSCNF
+123 LSVQDGANLLVSCNF
-138 SRARID
+138 SRARIAD
-144 ELLLFLCEQYGL
+144 LILFLCEQYGL
-156 DIRVI
+156 DIRVV
-161 GNIVSVFPFQAP
+161 GNIVSIFPYQAP
-173 VAAPPTPSVRY
+173 IAPPPVPSIVY
-184 NRSDSTLS
+184 NRADSTLS

-199 LREVARRITDST
+199 LRDVARRLTDSS

-216 VPQALYDR
+216 VPQTLYDR
-224 PISGYIAAMPFAEA
+224 PISGYVSSMPFSEA
-238 LGSLAEINKLEITP
+238 LSVLAEINKLEVAP
-252 VKGSGAWMFAEAVPM
+252 VKGSGAWMFAEPIPV
-267 SGGAQAPAPNYI
+267 GGGQPSTVQNYV

-285 PAQLAVDSTG
+285 PAQLAIDSMG
-295 RITAMIDRGNVYD
+295 RITAMIDRGNIYD

-320 YFFITPVNAQTSIY
+320 YFFITPVNAQTCIY
-334 LKNTEVKTLFDLL
+334 LKNTDVKTLFDLL
-347 LTGTPY
+347 LTGTAY

-368 SEGLF
+368 REGIF
-373 STRIV
+373 STRII

-385 DKLPD
+385 DKLID

-402 AAFGDLNSVI
+402 AAFGDLNSMI
-412 ASGDQRQVARVE
+412 ASGDQRHVARVE
-424 QFLHSIDKTVPLITI
+424 QFLHEIDKTVPLITI

-446 SKDVLLEAGLGLG
+446 SKDVILEAGLGLG
-459 VGTKPT
+459 VGTSPT

-470 LSPGLDMTLGAGSVN
+470 LSPGIDMTLGSGAVN
-485 NLIGKI
+485 NLVDKV
-491 NGWGLVQL
+491 NGLGIIRL

-506 YANLKAMEQSG
+506 YASLKAMEENG
-517 TIELRSTPKLS
+517 TIELRSTPKFS
-528 TLNGHEAVLTSGQ
+528 TLNGHEAVLSSGE

-573 TLTITPYVSED
+573 TLSITPYVSED

-591 DLSQSEFTERT
+591 DLSQSEFTDRT

-608 GTTTRSFKSMVRVRN
+608 GTTTRSFRSMVRVRN

-654 WIFGTHKNNRQERR
+654 WIFGMHKNNKQERR

>member
-1 MITENEYRHENK
+1 M
-13 FRTGC
+13 
-18 TVPGRLLNRAGEPDK
+18 LL
-33 RDAHFKSLP
+33 
-42 MKQLYLLFL
+42 MKKIYLLICVGL
-51 LHILPFV
+51 LCCICGDLHAQ
-58 LIGPFPSYAGQP
+58 SS
-70 AIPEKADRIPAI
+70 ETERIAQV
-82 RARLDTLTVRD
+82 RARLDTLILRD
-93 PAYLGEV
+93 TTYLSEV
-100 DLSVGQAPLPE
+100 DLSVGQVSLSE
-111 LLRSVAQAGGVN
+111 LLRSVAQVGGVN
-123 LSVRDASSLTVSCNF
+123 LSVQDGANLLVSCNF
-138 SRARID
+138 SRARIAD
-144 ELLLFLCEQYGL
+144 LILFLCEQYGL
-156 DIRVI
+156 DIRVV
-161 GNIVSVFPFQAP
+161 GNIVSIFPYQAP
-173 VAAPPTPSVRY
+173 IAPPPVPSIVY
-184 NRSDSTLS
+184 NRADSTLS

-199 LREVARRITDST
+199 LREVARRLTDSS

-216 VPQALYDR
+216 VPQTLYDR
-224 PISGYIAAMPFAEA
+224 PISGYVSSMPFSEA
-238 LGSLAEINKLEITP
+238 LSVLAEINKLEVAP
-252 VKGSGAWMFAEAVPM
+252 VKGSGAWMFAEPIPV
-267 SGGAQAPAPNYI
+267 GGGQPSTVQNYV

-285 PAQLAVDSTG
+285 PAQLAIDSMG
-295 RITAMIDRGNVYD
+295 RITAMIDRGNIYD

-320 YFFITPVNAQTSIY
+320 YFFITPVNAQTCIY
-334 LKNTEVKTLFDLL
+334 LKNTDVKTLFDLL
-347 LTGTPY
+347 LTGTAY

-368 SEGLF
+368 REGLF
-373 STRIV
+373 STRII

-385 DKLPD
+385 DKLID

-402 AAFGDLNSVI
+402 AAFGDLNSMI
-412 ASGDQRQVARVE
+412 ASGDQRHVARVE
-424 QFLHSIDKTVPLITI
+424 QFLHEIDKTVPLITI

-446 SKDVLLEAGLGLG
+446 SKDVILEAGLGLG
-459 VGTKPT
+459 VGTSPT

-470 LSPGLDMTLGAGSVN
+470 LSPGIDMTLGSGAVN
-485 NLIGKI
+485 NLVDKV
-491 NGWGLVQL
+491 NGLGIIRL

-506 YANLKAMEQSG
+506 YASLKAMEENG

-528 TLNGHEAVLTSGQ
+528 TLNGHEAVLSSGE

-573 TLTITPYVSED
+573 TLSITPYVSED

-591 DLSQSEFTERT
+591 DLSQSEFTDRT

-608 GTTTRSFKSMVRVRN
+608 GTTTRSFRSMVRVRN

-654 WIFGTHKNNRQERR
+654 WIFGMHKNNKQERR

>member
-1 MITENEYRHENK
+1 M
-13 FRTGC
+13 
-18 TVPGRLLNRAGEPDK
+18 LL
-33 RDAHFKSLP
+33 
-42 MKQLYLLFL
+42 MKKIYLLICVGL
-51 LHILPFV
+51 LCCICGDLHAQ
-58 LIGPFPSYAGQP
+58 SS
-70 AIPEKADRIPAI
+70 ETERIAQV
-82 RARLDTLTVRD
+82 RARLDTLILRD
-93 PAYLGEV
+93 TTYLSEV
-100 DLSVGQAPLPE
+100 DLSVGQVSLSE
-111 LLRSVAQAGGVN
+111 LLRSVAQVGGVN
-123 LSVRDASSLTVSCNF
+123 LSVQDGANLLVSCNF
-138 SRARID
+138 SRARIAD
-144 ELLLFLCEQYGL
+144 LILFLCEQYGL
-156 DIRVI
+156 DIRVV
-161 GNIVSVFPFQAP
+161 GNIVSIFPYQAP
-173 VAAPPTPSVRY
+173 IAPPPVPSIVY
-184 NRSDSTLS
+184 NRADSTLS

-199 LREVARRITDST
+199 LREVARRLTDSS

-216 VPQALYDR
+216 VPQTLYDR
-224 PISGYIAAMPFAEA
+224 PISGYVSSMPFSEA
-238 LGSLAEINKLEITP
+238 LSVLAEINKLEVAP
-252 VKGSGAWMFAEAVPM
+252 VKGNGAWMFAEPIPV
-267 SGGAQAPAPNYI
+267 GGGQPSTVQNYV

-285 PAQLAVDSTG
+285 PAQLAIDSMG
-295 RITAMIDRGNVYD
+295 RITAMIDRGNIYD

-320 YFFITPVNAQTSIY
+320 YFFITPVNAQTCIY
-334 LKNTEVKTLFDLL
+334 LKNTDVKTLFDLL
-347 LTGTPY
+347 LTGTAY

-368 SEGLF
+368 REGIF
-373 STRIV
+373 STRII

-385 DKLPD
+385 DKLID

-402 AAFGDLNSVI
+402 AAFGDLNSMI
-412 ASGDQRQVARVE
+412 ASGDQRHVARVE
-424 QFLHSIDKTVPLITI
+424 QFLHEIDKTVPLITI

-446 SKDVLLEAGLGLG
+446 SKDVILEAGLGLG
-459 VGTKPT
+459 VGTSPT

-470 LSPGLDMTLGAGSVN
+470 LSPGIDMTLGSGAVN
-485 NLIGKI
+485 NLVDKV
-491 NGWGLVQL
+491 NGLGIIRL

-506 YANLKAMEQSG
+506 YASLKAMEENG

-528 TLNGHEAVLTSGQ
+528 TLNGHEAVLSSGE

-573 TLTITPYVSED
+573 TLSITPYVSED

-591 DLSQSEFTERT
+591 DLSQSEFTDRT

-608 GTTTRSFKSMVRVRN
+608 GTTTRSFRSMVRVRN

-654 WIFGTHKNNRQERR
+654 WIFGMHKNNKQERR
-668 LNVFIKPTVIE
+668 LNVFIKPTVIDEWVETWVW

>member
-1 MITENEYRHENK
+1 M
-13 FRTGC
+13 
-18 TVPGRLLNRAGEPDK
+18 LL
-33 RDAHFKSLP
+33 
-42 MKQLYLLFL
+42 MKKIYLLICVGL
-51 LHILPFV
+51 LCCICGDLHAQ
-58 LIGPFPSYAGQP
+58 SS
-70 AIPEKADRIPAI
+70 ETERIAQV
-82 RARLDTLTVRD
+82 RARLDTLILRD
-93 PAYLGEV
+93 TTYLSEV
-100 DLSVGQAPLPE
+100 DLSVGQVSLSE
-111 LLRSVAQAGGVN
+111 LLRSVAQVGGVN
-123 LSVRDASSLTVSCNF
+123 LSVQDGANLLVSCNF
-138 SRARID
+138 SRARIAD
-144 ELLLFLCEQYGL
+144 LILFLCEQYGL
-156 DIRVI
+156 DIRVV
-161 GNIVSVFPFQAP
+161 GNIVSIFPYQAP
-173 VAAPPTPSVRY
+173 IAPPPVPSIVY
-184 NRSDSTLS
+184 NRADSTLS

-199 LREVARRITDST
+199 LREVARRLTDSS

-216 VPQALYDR
+216 VPQTLYDR
-224 PISGYIAAMPFAEA
+224 PISGYVSSMPFSEA
-238 LGSLAEINKLEITP
+238 LSVLAEINKLEVAP
-252 VKGSGAWMFAEAVPM
+252 VKGNGAWMFAEPIPV
-267 SGGAQAPAPNYI
+267 GGGQPSTVQNYV

-285 PAQLAVDSTG
+285 PAQLATDSMG
-295 RITAMIDRGNVYD
+295 RITAMIDRGNIYD

-320 YFFITPVNAQTSIY
+320 YFFITPVNAQTCIY
-334 LKNTEVKTLFDLL
+334 LKNTDVKTLFDLL
-347 LTGTPY
+347 LTGTAY

-368 SEGLF
+368 REGLF
-373 STRIV
+373 STRII

-385 DKLPD
+385 DKLID

-402 AAFGDLNSVI
+402 AAFGDLNSMI
-412 ASGDQRQVARVE
+412 ASGDQRHVARVE
-424 QFLHSIDKTVPLITI
+424 QFLHEIDKTVPLITI

-446 SKDVLLEAGLGLG
+446 SKDVILEAGLGLG
-459 VGTKPT
+459 VGTSPT

-470 LSPGLDMTLGAGSVN
+470 LSPGIDMTLGSGAVN
-485 NLIGKI
+485 NLVDKV
-491 NGWGLVQL
+491 NGLGIIRL

-506 YANLKAMEQSG
+506 YASLKAMEENG

-528 TLNGHEAVLTSGQ
+528 TLNGHEAVLSSGE

-573 TLTITPYVSED
+573 TLSITPYVSED

-591 DLSQSEFTERT
+591 DLSQSEFTDRT

-608 GTTTRSFKSMVRVRN
+608 GTTTRSFRSMVRVRN

-654 WIFGTHKNNRQERR
+654 WIFGMHKNNKQERR

>member
-1 MITENEYRHENK
+1 M
-13 FRTGC
+13 
-18 TVPGRLLNRAGEPDK
+18 LL
-33 RDAHFKSLP
+33 
-42 MKQLYLLFL
+42 MKKIYLLICVGL
-51 LHILPFV
+51 LCCICGDLHAQ
-58 LIGPFPSYAGQP
+58 SS
-70 AIPEKADRIPAI
+70 ETERIAQV
-82 RARLDTLTVRD
+82 RARLDTLILRD
-93 PAYLGEV
+93 TTYLSEM
-100 DLSVGQAPLPE
+100 DLSVGQVSLSE
-111 LLRSVAQAGGVN
+111 LLRSVAQVGGVN
-123 LSVRDASSLTVSCNF
+123 LSVQDGANLLVSCNF
-138 SRARID
+138 SRARIAD
-144 ELLLFLCEQYGL
+144 LILFLCEQYGL
-156 DIRVI
+156 DIRVV
-161 GNIVSVFPFQAP
+161 GNIVSIFPYQAP
-173 VAAPPTPSVRY
+173 IAPPPVPSIVY
-184 NRSDSTLS
+184 NRADSTLS

-199 LREVARRITDST
+199 LRDVARRLTDSS

-216 VPQALYDR
+216 VPQTLYDR
-224 PISGYIAAMPFAEA
+224 PISGYVSSMPFSEA
-238 LGSLAEINKLEITP
+238 LSVLAEINKLEVAP
-252 VKGSGAWMFAEAVPM
+252 VKGSGAWMFAEPIPV
-267 SGGAQAPAPNYI
+267 GGGQPSTVQNYV

-285 PAQLAVDSTG
+285 PAQLAIDSMG
-295 RITAMIDRGNVYD
+295 RITAMIDRGNIYD

-320 YFFITPVNAQTSIY
+320 YFFITPVNAQTCIY
-334 LKNTEVKTLFDLL
+334 LKNTDVKTLFDLL
-347 LTGTPY
+347 LTGTAY

-368 SEGLF
+368 REGIF
-373 STRIV
+373 STRII

-385 DKLPD
+385 DKLID

-402 AAFGDLNSVI
+402 AAFGDLNSMI
-412 ASGDQRQVARVE
+412 ASGDQRHVARVE
-424 QFLHSIDKTVPLITI
+424 QFLHEIDKTVPLITI

-446 SKDVLLEAGLGLG
+446 SKDVILEAGLGLG
-459 VGTKPT
+459 VGTSPT

-470 LSPGLDMTLGAGSVN
+470 LSPGIDMTLGSGAVN
-485 NLIGKI
+485 NLVDKV
-491 NGWGLVQL
+491 NGLGIIRL

-506 YANLKAMEQSG
+506 YASLKAMEENG

-528 TLNGHEAVLTSGQ
+528 TLNGHEAVLSSGE

-573 TLTITPYVSED
+573 TLSITPYVSED

-591 DLSQSEFTERT
+591 DLSQSEFTDRT

-608 GTTTRSFKSMVRVRN
+608 GTTTRSFRSMVRVRN

-654 WIFGTHKNNRQERR
+654 WIFGMHKNNKQERR

>member
-1 MITENEYRHENK
+1 M
-13 FRTGC
+13 
-18 TVPGRLLNRAGEPDK
+18 LL
-33 RDAHFKSLP
+33 
-42 MKQLYLLFL
+42 MKKIYLLICVGL
-51 LHILPFV
+51 LCCICGDLHAQ
-58 LIGPFPSYAGQP
+58 SS
-70 AIPEKADRIPAI
+70 ETERIAQV
-82 RARLDTLTVRD
+82 RARLDTLILRD
-93 PAYLGEV
+93 TTYLSEV
-100 DLSVGQAPLPE
+100 DLSVGQVSLSE
-111 LLRSVAQAGGVN
+111 LLRSVAQVGGVN
-123 LSVRDASSLTVSCNF
+123 LSVQDGANLLVSCNF
-138 SRARID
+138 SRARIAD
-144 ELLLFLCEQYGL
+144 LILFLCEQYGL
-156 DIRVI
+156 DIRVV
-161 GNIVSVFPFQAP
+161 GNIVSIFPYQAP
-173 VAAPPTPSVRY
+173 IAPPPVPSIVY
-184 NRSDSTLS
+184 NRADSTLS

-199 LREVARRITDST
+199 LRDVARRLTDSS

-216 VPQALYDR
+216 VPQTLYDR
-224 PISGYIAAMPFAEA
+224 PISGYVSSMPFSEA
-238 LGSLAEINKLEITP
+238 LSVLAEINKLEVAP
-252 VKGSGAWMFAEAVPM
+252 VKGSGAWMFAEPIPV
-267 SGGAQAPAPNYI
+267 GGGQPSTVQNYV

-285 PAQLAVDSTG
+285 PAQLAIDSMG
-295 RITAMIDRGNVYD
+295 RITAMIDRGNIYD

-320 YFFITPVNAQTSIY
+320 YFFITPVNAQTCIY
-334 LKNTEVKTLFDLL
+334 LKNTDVKTLFDLL
-347 LTGTPY
+347 LTGTAY

-368 SEGLF
+368 REGIF
-373 STRIV
+373 STRII

-385 DKLPD
+385 DKLID

-402 AAFGDLNSVI
+402 AAFGDLNSMI
-412 ASGDQRQVARVE
+412 ASGDQRHVARVE
-424 QFLHSIDKTVPLITI
+424 QFLHEIDKTVPLITI

-446 SKDVLLEAGLGLG
+446 SKDVILEAGLGLG
-459 VGTKPT
+459 VGTSPT

-470 LSPGLDMTLGAGSVN
+470 LSPGIDMTLGSGAVN
-485 NLIGKI
+485 NLVDKV
-491 NGWGLVQL
+491 NGLGIIRL

-506 YANLKAMEQSG
+506 YASLKAMEENG

-528 TLNGHEAVLTSGQ
+528 TLNGHEAVLSSGE

-573 TLTITPYVSED
+573 TLSITPYVSED

-591 DLSQSEFTERT
+591 DLSQSEFTDRT

-608 GTTTRSFKSMVRVRN
+608 GTTTRSFRSMVRVRN
-623 EEMVLLGGID
+623 KEMVLLGGID

-654 WIFGTHKNNRQERR
+654 WIFGMHKNNKQERR

>member
-1 MITENEYRHENK
+1 M
-13 FRTGC
+13 
-18 TVPGRLLNRAGEPDK
+18 LL
-33 RDAHFKSLP
+33 
-42 MKQLYLLFL
+42 MKKIYLLICVGL
-51 LHILPFV
+51 LCCICGDLHAQ
-58 LIGPFPSYAGQP
+58 SS
-70 AIPEKADRIPAI
+70 ETERIALV
-82 RARLDTLTVRD
+82 RARLDTLILRD
-93 PAYLGEV
+93 TTYLSEV
-100 DLSVGQAPLPE
+100 DLSVGQVSLSE
-111 LLRSVAQAGGVN
+111 LLRSVAQVGGVN
-123 LSVRDASSLTVSCNF
+123 LSVQDGANLLVSCNF
-138 SRARID
+138 SRARIAD
-144 ELLLFLCEQYGL
+144 LILFLCEQYGL
-156 DIRVI
+156 DIRVV
-161 GNIVSVFPFQAP
+161 GNIVSIFPYQAP
-173 VAAPPTPSVRY
+173 IAPPPVPSIVY
-184 NRSDSTLS
+184 NRADSTLS

-199 LREVARRITDST
+199 LREVARRLTDSS

-216 VPQALYDR
+216 VPQTLYDR
-224 PISGYIAAMPFAEA
+224 PISGYVSSMPFSEA
-238 LGSLAEINKLEITP
+238 LSVLAEINKLEVAP
-252 VKGSGAWMFAEAVPM
+252 VKGSGAWMFAEPIPV
-267 SGGAQAPAPNYI
+267 GGGQPSTVQNYV

-285 PAQLAVDSTG
+285 PAQLAIDSMG
-295 RITAMIDRGNVYD
+295 RITAMIDRGNIYD

-320 YFFITPVNAQTSIY
+320 YFFITPVNAQTCIY
-334 LKNTEVKTLFDLL
+334 LKNTDVKTLFDLL
-347 LTGTPY
+347 LTGTAY

-368 SEGLF
+368 REGLF
-373 STRIV
+373 STRII

-385 DKLPD
+385 DKLID

-402 AAFGDLNSVI
+402 AAFGDLNSMI
-412 ASGDQRQVARVE
+412 ASGDQRHVARVE
-424 QFLHSIDKTVPLITI
+424 QFLHEIDKTVPLITI

-446 SKDVLLEAGLGLG
+446 SKDVILEAGLGLG
-459 VGTKPT
+459 VGTSPT

-470 LSPGLDMTLGAGSVN
+470 LSPGIDMTLGSGAVN
-485 NLIGKI
+485 NLVDKV
-491 NGWGLVQL
+491 NGLGIIRL

-506 YANLKAMEQSG
+506 YASLKAMEENG

-528 TLNGHEAVLTSGQ
+528 TLNGHEAVLSSGE

-573 TLTITPYVSED
+573 TLSITPYVSED

-591 DLSQSEFTERT
+591 DLSQSEFTDRT

-608 GTTTRSFKSMVRVRN
+608 GTTTRSFRSMVRVRN

-654 WIFGTHKNNRQERR
+654 WIFGMHKNNKQERR

>member
-1 MITENEYRHENK
+1 
-13 FRTGC
+13 
-18 TVPGRLLNRAGEPDK
+18 
-33 RDAHFKSLP
+33 
-42 MKQLYLLFL
+42 MKKIYLLICVGL
-51 LHILPFV
+51 LCCICGDLHAQ
-58 LIGPFPSYAGQP
+58 SS
-70 AIPEKADRIPAI
+70 ETERIAQV
-82 RARLDTLTVRD
+82 RARLDTLILRD
-93 PAYLGEV
+93 TTYLSEV
-100 DLSVGQAPLPE
+100 DLSVGQVSLSE
-111 LLRSVAQAGGVN
+111 LLRSVAQVGGVN
-123 LSVRDASSLTVSCNF
+123 LSVQDGANLLVSCNF
-138 SRARID
+138 SRARIAD
-144 ELLLFLCEQYGL
+144 LILFLCEQYGL
-156 DIRVI
+156 DIRVV
-161 GNIVSVFPFQAP
+161 GNIVSIFPYQAP
-173 VAAPPTPSVRY
+173 IAPPPVPSIVY
-184 NRSDSTLS
+184 NRADSTLS

-199 LREVARRITDST
+199 LREVARRLTDSS

-216 VPQALYDR
+216 VPQTLYDR
-224 PISGYIAAMPFAEA
+224 PISGYVSSMPFSEA
-238 LGSLAEINKLEITP
+238 LSVLAEINKLEVAP
-252 VKGSGAWMFAEAVPM
+252 VKGSGAWMFAEPIPV
-267 SGGAQAPAPNYI
+267 GGGQPSTVQNYV

-285 PAQLAVDSTG
+285 PAQLAIDSVG
-295 RITAMIDRGNVYD
+295 RITAMIDRGNIYD

-320 YFFITPVNAQTSIY
+320 YFFITPVNAQTCIY
-334 LKNTEVKTLFDLL
+334 LKNTDVKTLFDLL
-347 LTGTPY
+347 LTGTAY

-368 SEGLF
+368 REGLF
-373 STRIV
+373 STRII

-385 DKLPD
+385 DKLID

-402 AAFGDLNSVI
+402 AAFGDLNSMI
-412 ASGDQRQVARVE
+412 ASGDQRHVARVE
-424 QFLHSIDKTVPLITI
+424 QFLHEIDKTVPLITI

-446 SKDVLLEAGLGLG
+446 SKDVILEAGLGLG
-459 VGTKPT
+459 VGTSPT

-470 LSPGLDMTLGAGSVN
+470 LSPGIDMTLGSGAVN
-485 NLIGKI
+485 NLVDKV
-491 NGWGLVQL
+491 NGLGIIRL

-506 YANLKAMEQSG
+506 YASLKAMEENG

-528 TLNGHEAVLTSGQ
+528 TLNGHEAVLSSGE

-573 TLTITPYVSED
+573 TLSITPYVSED

-591 DLSQSEFTERT
+591 DLSQSEFTDRT

-608 GTTTRSFKSMVRVRN
+608 GTTTRSFRSMVRVRN

-654 WIFGTHKNNRQERR
+654 WIFGMHKNNKQERR

>member
-1 MITENEYRHENK
+1 M
-13 FRTGC
+13 
-18 TVPGRLLNRAGEPDK
+18 LL
-33 RDAHFKSLP
+33 
-42 MKQLYLLFL
+42 MKKIYLLICVGL
-51 LHILPFV
+51 LCCICGDLHAQ
-58 LIGPFPSYAGQP
+58 SS
-70 AIPEKADRIPAI
+70 ETERITQV
-82 RARLDTLTVRD
+82 RARLDTLILRD
-93 PAYLGEV
+93 TTYLSEV
-100 DLSVGQAPLPE
+100 DLSVGQVSLSE
-111 LLRSVAQAGGVN
+111 LLRSVAQVGGVN
-123 LSVRDASSLTVSCNF
+123 LSVQDGANLLVSCNF
-138 SRARID
+138 SRARIAD
-144 ELLLFLCEQYGL
+144 LILFLCEQYGL
-156 DIRVI
+156 DIRVV
-161 GNIVSVFPFQAP
+161 GNIVSIFPYQAP
-173 VAAPPTPSVRY
+173 IAPPPVPSIVY
-184 NRSDSTLS
+184 NRADSTLS

-199 LREVARRITDST
+199 LREVARRLTDSS

-216 VPQALYDR
+216 VPQTLYDR
-224 PISGYIAAMPFAEA
+224 PISGYVSSMPFSEA
-238 LGSLAEINKLEITP
+238 LSVLAEINKLEVAP
-252 VKGSGAWMFAEAVPM
+252 VKGNGAWMFAEPIPV
-267 SGGAQAPAPNYI
+267 GGGQPSTVQNYV

-285 PAQLAVDSTG
+285 PAQLAIDSMG
-295 RITAMIDRGNVYD
+295 RITAMIDRGNIYD

-320 YFFITPVNAQTSIY
+320 YFFITPVNAQTCIY
-334 LKNTEVKTLFDLL
+334 LKNTDVKTLFDLL
-347 LTGTPY
+347 LTGTAY

-368 SEGLF
+368 REGIF
-373 STRIV
+373 STRII

-385 DKLPD
+385 DKLID

-402 AAFGDLNSVI
+402 AAFGDLNSMI
-412 ASGDQRQVARVE
+412 ASGDQRHVARVE
-424 QFLHSIDKTVPLITI
+424 QFLHEIDKTVPLITI

-446 SKDVLLEAGLGLG
+446 SKDVILEAGLGLG
-459 VGTKPT
+459 VGTSPT

-470 LSPGLDMTLGAGSVN
+470 LSPGIDMTLGSGAVN
-485 NLIGKI
+485 NLVDKV
-491 NGWGLVQL
+491 NGLGIIRL

-506 YANLKAMEQSG
+506 YASLKAMEENG

-528 TLNGHEAVLTSGQ
+528 TLNGHEAVLSSGE

-573 TLTITPYVSED
+573 TLSITPYVSED

-591 DLSQSEFTERT
+591 DLSQSEFTDRT

-608 GTTTRSFKSMVRVRN
+608 GTTTRSFRSMVRVRN

-654 WIFGTHKNNRQERR
+654 WIFGMHKNNKQERR

>member
-1 MITENEYRHENK
+1 
-13 FRTGC
+13 
-18 TVPGRLLNRAGEPDK
+18 
-33 RDAHFKSLP
+33 
-42 MKQLYLLFL
+42 MKKIYLLICVGL
-51 LHILPFV
+51 LCCICGDLHAQ
-58 LIGPFPSYAGQP
+58 SS
-70 AIPEKADRIPAI
+70 ETERIALV
-82 RARLDTLTVRD
+82 RARLDTLILRD
-93 PAYLGEV
+93 TTYLSEV
-100 DLSVGQAPLPE
+100 DLSVGQVSLAE
-111 LLRSVAQAGGVN
+111 LLRSVAQVGGVN
-123 LSVRDASSLTVSCNF
+123 LSVQDGANLLVSCNF
-138 SRARID
+138 SRARIAD
-144 ELLLFLCEQYGL
+144 LILFLCEQYGL
-156 DIRVI
+156 DIRVV
-161 GNIVSVFPFQAP
+161 GNIVSIFPYQAP
-173 VAAPPTPSVRY
+173 IAPPPVPSIVY
-184 NRSDSTLS
+184 NRADSTLS

-199 LREVARRITDST
+199 LRDVARRLTDSS

-216 VPQALYDR
+216 VPQTLYDR
-224 PISGYIAAMPFAEA
+224 PISGYVSSMPFSEA
-238 LGSLAEINKLEITP
+238 LSVLAEINKLEVAP
-252 VKGSGAWMFAEAVPM
+252 VKGSGAWMFAESIPV
-267 SGGAQAPAPNYI
+267 GGGQTSTVQNYV

-285 PAQLAVDSTG
+285 PAQLAIDSMG
-295 RITAMIDRGNVYD
+295 RITAMIDRGNIYD

-320 YFFITPVNAQTSIY
+320 YFFITPVNAQTCIY
-334 LKNTEVKTLFDLL
+334 LKNTDVKTLFDLL
-347 LTGTPY
+347 LTGTAY

-368 SEGLF
+368 REGLF
-373 STRIV
+373 STRII

-385 DKLPD
+385 DKLID

-402 AAFGDLNSVI
+402 AAFGDLNSMI
-412 ASGDQRQVARVE
+412 ASGDQRHVARVE
-424 QFLHSIDKTVPLITI
+424 QFLHEIDKTVPLITI

-446 SKDVLLEAGLGLG
+446 SKDVILEAGLGLG
-459 VGTKPT
+459 VGTSPT

-470 LSPGLDMTLGAGSVN
+470 LSPGIDMTLGSGAVN
-485 NLIGKI
+485 NLVDKV
-491 NGWGLVQL
+491 NGLGIIRL

-506 YANLKAMEQSG
+506 YASLKAMEENG

-528 TLNGHEAVLTSGQ
+528 TLNGHEAVLSSGE

-573 TLTITPYVSED
+573 TLSITPYVSED

-591 DLSQSEFTERT
+591 DLSQSEFTDRT

-608 GTTTRSFKSMVRVRN
+608 GTTTRSFRSMVRVRN

-654 WIFGTHKNNRQERR
+654 WIFGMHKNNKQERR

>member
-13 FRTGC
+13 FQTGC
-18 TVPGRLLNRAGEPDK
+18 TVPEQLLNRAGEPDK

-42 MKQLYLLFL
+42 MKQLYLFFL

-58 LIGPFPSYAGQP
+58 LTGPFLSYAGQP
-70 AIPEKADRIPAI
+70 TIPDKVDRIPAI

-123 LSVRDASSLTVSCNF
+123 LSVRDGANLTVSCNF

-173 VAAPPTPSVRY
+173 VAPPPEPSIRFD
-184 NRSDSTLS
+184 RADSTLS

-211 GVNLI
+211 GINLI

-224 PISGYIAAMPFAEA
+224 PISGY
-238 LGSLAEINKLEITP
+238 
-252 VKGSGAWMFAEAVPM
+252 
-267 SGGAQAPAPNYI
+267 
-279 RRRQFA
+279 
-285 PAQLAVDSTG
+285 
-295 RITAMIDRGNVYD
+295 
-308 IILDVCEQLKLD
+308 ILDVCEQLKLD

-334 LKNTEVKTLFDLL
+334 LKNTDVKTLFDLL
-347 LTGTPY
+347 LTGTAY
-353 TYYEEGGVYMFGEAK
+353 TYYEEGSVYMFGEAK
-368 SEGLF
+368 HEGLF

-385 DKLPD
+385 DKLPE
-390 VIPENL
+390 VIPDNL

-402 AAFGDLNSVI
+402 AAFGDLNSII

-424 QFLHSIDKTVPLITI
+424 QFLRSIDKTVPLITI

-459 VGTKPT
+459 VGTKPI

-470 LSPGLDMTLGAGSVN
+470 LSPGLDMTLGAKAVN
-485 NLIGKI
+485 SLANKI
-491 NGWGLVQL
+491 GLVKL

-517 TIELRSTPKLS
+517 TIELRSTPRLS
-528 TLNGHEAVLTSGQ
+528 TLNGHEAVLTSGE

-608 GTTTRSFKSMVRVRN
+608 GTTTRSFKSMVRVHN

-641 QGLPFIARIPVLK
+641 KGLPFIARIPVLK

-668 LNVFIKPTVIE
+668 LNVFIKPAVIE

>member
-1 MITENEYRHENK
+1 M
-13 FRTGC
+13 
-18 TVPGRLLNRAGEPDK
+18 LL
-33 RDAHFKSLP
+33 
-42 MKQLYLLFL
+42 MKKIYLLICVGL
-51 LHILPFV
+51 LCCICGDLHAQ
-58 LIGPFPSYAGQP
+58 SS
-70 AIPEKADRIPAI
+70 ETERIAQV
-82 RARLDTLTVRD
+82 RARLDTLILRD
-93 PAYLGEV
+93 TTYLREV
-100 DLSVGQAPLPE
+100 DLSVGQVSLSE
-111 LLRSVAQAGGVN
+111 LLRSVAQVGGVN
-123 LSVRDASSLTVSCNF
+123 LSVQDGANLLVSCNF
-138 SRARID
+138 SRARIAD
-144 ELLLFLCEQYGL
+144 LILFLCEQYGL
-156 DIRVI
+156 DIRVV
-161 GNIVSVFPFQAP
+161 GNIVSIFPYQAP
-173 VAAPPTPSVRY
+173 IAPPPVPSIVY
-184 NRSDSTLS
+184 NRADSTLS

-199 LREVARRITDST
+199 LRDVARRLTDSS

-216 VPQALYDR
+216 VPQTLYDR
-224 PISGYIAAMPFAEA
+224 PISGYVSSMPFSEA
-238 LGSLAEINKLEITP
+238 LSVLAEINKLEVAP
-252 VKGSGAWMFAEAVPM
+252 VKGSGAWMFAEPIPV
-267 SGGAQAPAPNYI
+267 GGGQPSTVQNYV

-285 PAQLAVDSTG
+285 PAQLAIDSMG
-295 RITAMIDRGNVYD
+295 RITAMIDRGNIYD

-320 YFFITPVNAQTSIY
+320 YFFITPVNAQTCIY
-334 LKNTEVKTLFDLL
+334 LKNTDVKTLFDLL
-347 LTGTPY
+347 LTGTAY

-368 SEGLF
+368 REGIF
-373 STRIV
+373 STRII

-385 DKLPD
+385 DKLID

-402 AAFGDLNSVI
+402 AAFGDLNSMI
-412 ASGDQRQVARVE
+412 ASGDQRHVARVE
-424 QFLHSIDKTVPLITI
+424 QFLHEIDKTVPLITI

-446 SKDVLLEAGLGLG
+446 SKDVILEAGLGLG
-459 VGTKPT
+459 VGTSPT

-470 LSPGLDMTLGAGSVN
+470 LSPGIDMTLGSGAVN
-485 NLIGKI
+485 NLVDKV
-491 NGWGLVQL
+491 NGLGIIRL

-506 YANLKAMEQSG
+506 YASLKAMEENG

-528 TLNGHEAVLTSGQ
+528 TLNGHEAVLSSGE

-573 TLTITPYVSED
+573 TLSITPYVSED

-591 DLSQSEFTERT
+591 DLSQSEFTDRT

-608 GTTTRSFKSMVRVRN
+608 GTTTRSFRSMVRVRN

-654 WIFGTHKNNRQERR
+654 WIFGMHKNNKQERR

>member
-1 MITENEYRHENK
+1 M
-13 FRTGC
+13 
-18 TVPGRLLNRAGEPDK
+18 LL
-33 RDAHFKSLP
+33 
-42 MKQLYLLFL
+42 MKKIYLLICVGL
-51 LHILPFV
+51 LCCICGDLHAQ
-58 LIGPFPSYAGQP
+58 SS
-70 AIPEKADRIPAI
+70 ETERIAQV
-82 RARLDTLTVRD
+82 RARLDTLILRD
-93 PAYLGEV
+93 TTYLSEV
-100 DLSVGQAPLPE
+100 DLSVGQVSLSE
-111 LLRSVAQAGGVN
+111 LLRSVAQVGGVN
-123 LSVRDASSLTVSCNF
+123 LSVQDGANLLVSCNF
-138 SRARID
+138 SRARIAD
-144 ELLLFLCEQYGL
+144 LILFLCEQYGL
-156 DIRVI
+156 DIRVV
-161 GNIVSVFPFQAP
+161 GNIVSIFPYQAP
-173 VAAPPTPSVRY
+173 IAPPPVPSIVY
-184 NRSDSTLS
+184 NRADSTLS

-199 LREVARRITDST
+199 LRDVARRLTDSS

-216 VPQALYDR
+216 VPQTLYDR
-224 PISGYIAAMPFAEA
+224 PISGYVSSMPFSEA
-238 LGSLAEINKLEITP
+238 LSVLAEINKLEVAP
-252 VKGSGAWMFAEAVPM
+252 VKGSGAWMFAEPIPV
-267 SGGAQAPAPNYI
+267 GGGQPSTVQNYV

-285 PAQLAVDSTG
+285 PAQLAIDSVG
-295 RITAMIDRGNVYD
+295 RITAMIDRGNIYD

-320 YFFITPVNAQTSIY
+320 YFFITPVNAQTCIY
-334 LKNTEVKTLFDLL
+334 LKNTDVKTLFDLL
-347 LTGTPY
+347 LTGTAY

-368 SEGLF
+368 REGLF
-373 STRIV
+373 STRII

-385 DKLPD
+385 DKLID

-402 AAFGDLNSVI
+402 AAFGDLNSMI
-412 ASGDQRQVARVE
+412 ASGDQRHVARVE
-424 QFLHSIDKTVPLITI
+424 QFLHEIDKTVPLITI

-446 SKDVLLEAGLGLG
+446 SKDVILEAGLGLG
-459 VGTKPT
+459 VGTSPT

-470 LSPGLDMTLGAGSVN
+470 LSPGIDMTLGSGAVN
-485 NLIGKI
+485 NLVDKV
-491 NGWGLVQL
+491 NGLGIIRL

-506 YANLKAMEQSG
+506 YASLKAMEENG

-528 TLNGHEAVLTSGQ
+528 TLNGHEAVLSSGE

-573 TLTITPYVSED
+573 TLSITPYVSED

-591 DLSQSEFTERT
+591 DLSQSEFTDRT

-608 GTTTRSFKSMVRVRN
+608 GTTTRSFRSMVRVRN

-654 WIFGTHKNNRQERR
+654 WIFGMHKNNKQERR

>member
-1 MITENEYRHENK
+1 M
-13 FRTGC
+13 
-18 TVPGRLLNRAGEPDK
+18 LL
-33 RDAHFKSLP
+33 
-42 MKQLYLLFL
+42 MKKIYLLICVGL
-51 LHILPFV
+51 LCCICGDLHAQ
-58 LIGPFPSYAGQP
+58 SS
-70 AIPEKADRIPAI
+70 ETERIAQV
-82 RARLDTLTVRD
+82 RARLDTLILRD
-93 PAYLGEV
+93 TTYLSEV
-100 DLSVGQAPLPE
+100 DLSVGQVSLSE
-111 LLRSVAQAGGVN
+111 LLRSVAQVGGVN
-123 LSVRDASSLTVSCNF
+123 LSVQDGANLLVSCNF
-138 SRARID
+138 SRARIAD
-144 ELLLFLCEQYGL
+144 LILFLCEQYGL
-156 DIRVI
+156 DIRVV
-161 GNIVSVFPFQAP
+161 GNIVSIFPYQAP
-173 VAAPPTPSVRY
+173 IAPPPVPSIVY
-184 NRSDSTLS
+184 NRADSTLS

-199 LREVARRITDST
+199 LREVARRLTDSS

-216 VPQALYDR
+216 VPQTLYDR
-224 PISGYIAAMPFAEA
+224 PISGYVSSMPFSEA
-238 LGSLAEINKLEITP
+238 LSVLAEINKLEVAP
-252 VKGSGAWMFAEAVPM
+252 VKGSGAWMFAEPIPV
-267 SGGAQAPAPNYI
+267 GGGQPSTVQNYV

-285 PAQLAVDSTG
+285 PAQLAIDSMG
-295 RITAMIDRGNVYD
+295 RITAMIDRGNIYD

-320 YFFITPVNAQTSIY
+320 YFFITPVNAQTCIY
-334 LKNTEVKTLFDLL
+334 LKNTDVKTLFDLL
-347 LTGTPY
+347 LTGTAY

-368 SEGLF
+368 REGIF
-373 STRIV
+373 STRII
-378 PMRYRTV
+378 PMCYRTV
-385 DKLPD
+385 DKLID

-402 AAFGDLNSVI
+402 AAFGDLNSMI
-412 ASGDQRQVARVE
+412 ASGDQRHVARVE
-424 QFLHSIDKTVPLITI
+424 QFLHEIEKTVPLITI

-446 SKDVLLEAGLGLG
+446 SKDVILEAGLGLG
-459 VGTKPT
+459 VGTSPT

-470 LSPGLDMTLGAGSVN
+470 LSPGIDMTLGSGAVN
-485 NLIGKI
+485 NLVDKV
-491 NGWGLVQL
+491 NGLGIIRL

-506 YANLKAMEQSG
+506 YASLKAMEENG

-528 TLNGHEAVLTSGQ
+528 TLNGHEAVLSSGE

-573 TLTITPYVSED
+573 TLSITPYVSED

-591 DLSQSEFTERT
+591 DLSQSEFTDRT

-608 GTTTRSFKSMVRVRN
+608 GTTTRSFRSMVRVRN

-654 WIFGTHKNNRQERR
+654 WIFGMHKNNKQERR

>member
-1 MITENEYRHENK
+1 M
-13 FRTGC
+13 
-18 TVPGRLLNRAGEPDK
+18 LL
-33 RDAHFKSLP
+33 
-42 MKQLYLLFL
+42 MKKIYLLICVGL
-51 LHILPFV
+51 LCCICGDLHAQ
-58 LIGPFPSYAGQP
+58 SS
-70 AIPEKADRIPAI
+70 ETERITQV
-82 RARLDTLTVRD
+82 RARLDTLILRD
-93 PAYLGEV
+93 TTYLSEV
-100 DLSVGQAPLPE
+100 DLSVGQVSLSE
-111 LLRSVAQAGGVN
+111 LLRSVAQVGGVN
-123 LSVRDASSLTVSCNF
+123 LSVQDGANLLVSCNF
-138 SRARID
+138 SRARIAD
-144 ELLLFLCEQYGL
+144 LILFLCEQYGL
-156 DIRVI
+156 DIRVV
-161 GNIVSVFPFQAP
+161 GNIVSIFPYQAP
-173 VAAPPTPSVRY
+173 IAPPPVPLIVY
-184 NRSDSTLS
+184 NRADSTLS

-199 LREVARRITDST
+199 LREVARRLTDSS

-216 VPQALYDR
+216 VPQTLYDR
-224 PISGYIAAMPFAEA
+224 PISGYVSSMPFSEA
-238 LGSLAEINKLEITP
+238 LSVLAEINKLEVAP
-252 VKGSGAWMFAEAVPM
+252 VKGSGAWMFAESIPV
-267 SGGAQAPAPNYI
+267 GGGQTSTVQNYV

-285 PAQLAVDSTG
+285 PAQLAIDSMG
-295 RITAMIDRGNVYD
+295 RITAMIDRGNIYD

-320 YFFITPVNAQTSIY
+320 YFFITPVNAQTCIY
-334 LKNTEVKTLFDLL
+334 LKNTDVKTLFDLL
-347 LTGTPY
+347 LTGTAY

-368 SEGLF
+368 REGLF
-373 STRIV
+373 STRII

-385 DKLPD
+385 DKLID

-402 AAFGDLNSVI
+402 AAFGDLNSMI
-412 ASGDQRQVARVE
+412 ASGDQRHVARVE
-424 QFLHSIDKTVPLITI
+424 QFLHEIDKTVPLITI

-446 SKDVLLEAGLGLG
+446 SKDVILEAGLGLG
-459 VGTKPT
+459 VGTSPT

-470 LSPGLDMTLGAGSVN
+470 LSPGIDMTLGSGAVN
-485 NLIGKI
+485 NLVDKV
-491 NGWGLVQL
+491 NGLGIIRL

-506 YANLKAMEQSG
+506 YASLKAMEENG

-528 TLNGHEAVLTSGQ
+528 TLNGHEAVLSSGE

-573 TLTITPYVSED
+573 TLSITPYVSED

-591 DLSQSEFTERT
+591 DLSQSEFTDRT

-608 GTTTRSFKSMVRVRN
+608 GTTTRSFRSMVRVRN

-654 WIFGTHKNNRQERR
+654 WIFGMHKNNKQERR

>member
-1 MITENEYRHENK
+1 M
-13 FRTGC
+13 
-18 TVPGRLLNRAGEPDK
+18 LL
-33 RDAHFKSLP
+33 
-42 MKQLYLLFL
+42 MKKIYLLICVGL
-51 LHILPFV
+51 LCCICGDLHAQ
-58 LIGPFPSYAGQP
+58 SS
-70 AIPEKADRIPAI
+70 ETERIAQV
-82 RARLDTLTVRD
+82 RARLDTLILRD
-93 PAYLGEV
+93 TTYLSEV
-100 DLSVGQAPLPE
+100 DLSVGQVSLSE
-111 LLRSVAQAGGVN
+111 LLRSVAQVGGVN
-123 LSVRDASSLTVSCNF
+123 LSVQDGANLLVSCNF
-138 SRARID
+138 SRARIAD
-144 ELLLFLCEQYGL
+144 LILFLCEQYGL
-156 DIRVI
+156 DIRVV
-161 GNIVSVFPFQAP
+161 GNIVSIFPYQAP
-173 VAAPPTPSVRY
+173 IAPPPVPSIVY
-184 NRSDSTLS
+184 NRADSTLS

-199 LREVARRITDST
+199 LRDVARRLTDSS

-216 VPQALYDR
+216 VPQTLYDR
-224 PISGYIAAMPFAEA
+224 PISGYVSSMPFSEA
-238 LGSLAEINKLEITP
+238 LSVLAEINKLEVAP
-252 VKGSGAWMFAEAVPM
+252 VKGSGAWMFAEPIPV
-267 SGGAQAPAPNYI
+267 GGGQPSTVQNYV

-285 PAQLAVDSTG
+285 PAQLAIDSMG
-295 RITAMIDRGNVYD
+295 RITAMIDRGNIYD

-320 YFFITPVNAQTSIY
+320 YFFITPVNAQTCIY
-334 LKNTEVKTLFDLL
+334 LKNTDVKTLFDLL
-347 LTGTPY
+347 LTGTAY

-368 SEGLF
+368 REGIF
-373 STRIV
+373 STRII

-385 DKLPD
+385 DKLID

-402 AAFGDLNSVI
+402 AAFGDLNSMI
-412 ASGDQRQVARVE
+412 ASGDQRHVARVE
-424 QFLHSIDKTVPLITI
+424 QFLHEIDKTVPLITI

-446 SKDVLLEAGLGLG
+446 SKDVILEAGLGLG
-459 VGTKPT
+459 VGTSPT

-470 LSPGLDMTLGAGSVN
+470 LSPGIDMTLGSGAVN
-485 NLIGKI
+485 NLVDKV
-491 NGWGLVQL
+491 NGLGIIRL

-506 YANLKAMEQSG
+506 YASLKAMEENG

-528 TLNGHEAVLTSGQ
+528 TLNGHEAVLSSGE

-573 TLTITPYVSED
+573 TLSITPYFSED

-591 DLSQSEFTERT
+591 DLSQSEFTDRT

-608 GTTTRSFKSMVRVRN
+608 GTTTRSFRSMVRVRN

-654 WIFGTHKNNRQERR
+654 WIFGMHKNNKQERR

>member
-1 MITENEYRHENK
+1 M
-13 FRTGC
+13 
-18 TVPGRLLNRAGEPDK
+18 LL
-33 RDAHFKSLP
+33 
-42 MKQLYLLFL
+42 MKKIYLLICVGL
-51 LHILPFV
+51 LCCICGDLHAQ
-58 LIGPFPSYAGQP
+58 SS
-70 AIPEKADRIPAI
+70 ETERIAQV
-82 RARLDTLTVRD
+82 RARLDTLILRD
-93 PAYLGEV
+93 TTYLSEV
-100 DLSVGQAPLPE
+100 DLSVGQVSLSE
-111 LLRSVAQAGGVN
+111 LLRSVAQVGGVN
-123 LSVRDASSLTVSCNF
+123 LSVQDGANLLVSCNF
-138 SRARID
+138 SRARIAD
-144 ELLLFLCEQYGL
+144 LILFLCEQYGL
-156 DIRVI
+156 DIRVV
-161 GNIVSVFPFQAP
+161 GNIVSIFPYQAP
-173 VAAPPTPSVRY
+173 IAPPPVPSIVY
-184 NRSDSTLS
+184 NRADSTLS

-199 LREVARRITDST
+199 LREVARRLTDSS

-216 VPQALYDR
+216 VPQTLYDR
-224 PISGYIAAMPFAEA
+224 PISGYVSSMPFSEA
-238 LGSLAEINKLEITP
+238 LSVLAEINKLEVAP
-252 VKGSGAWMFAEAVPM
+252 VKGNGAWMFAEPIPV
-267 SGGAQAPAPNYI
+267 GGGQPSTVQNYV

-285 PAQLAVDSTG
+285 PAQLAIDSVG
-295 RITAMIDRGNVYD
+295 RITAMIDRGNIYD

-320 YFFITPVNAQTSIY
+320 YFFITPVNAQTCIY
-334 LKNTEVKTLFDLL
+334 MKNTDVKTLFDLL
-347 LTGTPY
+347 LTGTAY

-368 SEGLF
+368 REGIF
-373 STRIV
+373 STRII

-385 DKLPD
+385 DKLID

-402 AAFGDLNSVI
+402 AAFGDLNSMI
-412 ASGDQRQVARVE
+412 ASGDQRHVARVE
-424 QFLHSIDKTVPLITI
+424 QFLHEIDKTVPLITI

-446 SKDVLLEAGLGLG
+446 SKDVILEAGLGLG
-459 VGTKPT
+459 VGTSPT

-470 LSPGLDMTLGAGSVN
+470 LSPGIDMTLGSGAVN
-485 NLIGKI
+485 NLVDKV
-491 NGWGLVQL
+491 NGLGIIRL

-506 YANLKAMEQSG
+506 YASLKAMEENG

-528 TLNGHEAVLTSGQ
+528 TLNGHEAVLSSGE

-573 TLTITPYVSED
+573 TLSITPYVSED

-591 DLSQSEFTERT
+591 DLSQSEFTDRT

-608 GTTTRSFKSMVRVRN
+608 GTTTRSFRSMVRVRN

-654 WIFGTHKNNRQERR
+654 WIFGMHKNNKQERR